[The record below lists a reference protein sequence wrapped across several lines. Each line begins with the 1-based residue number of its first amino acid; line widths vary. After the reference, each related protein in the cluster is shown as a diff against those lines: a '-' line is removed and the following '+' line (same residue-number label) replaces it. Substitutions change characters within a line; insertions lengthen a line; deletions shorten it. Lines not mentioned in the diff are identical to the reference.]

1 MLGILYLILSFFVG
15 YNFLKWLVP
24 RIFKVSKESSLAGR
38 TIKLSNWMVTLPA
51 AFLSGTLLSTWV
63 TYLSSWGVAKIFPDM
78 RKPLIFGNVITFL
91 ILAGLAVFISFK
103 RKEDFKQFF
112 CSVKKINLRSFNNF
126 VLSHKTELI
135 FVVVCTVLWSFFMIR
150 SFNIGYIDG
159 GDVKYTK
166 MGVSVFSDFGA
177 HVPMIRSFSEG
188 LNFPTDYPHHGK
200 SDHPNIF
207 GNDIRYHFMFQF
219 LSGNLEFLGIR
230 IDWAFNIPSIL
241 SIVAFMM
248 LLYSLAVL
256 IFGNR
261 FTGILAAVLYFFRSS
276 FAVFTYAAGL
286 NLSIPSTDK
295 FGINVSNV
303 DGLLKYPAMFW
314 NFLLNIT
321 DNTGNIGKTAHED
334 WGFYAQ
340 KVFVNKRHYAFALG
354 IAFLVLIILFPTFKK
369 MINRLKKARKMALEE
384 IKNRK
389 KMQEALASAQNI
401 DVQIEPE
408 TLATSESIDAQIEPD
423 ALSSAENGEAE
434 IKTEF
439 LPINEKSDDGIKSKV
454 LSSDKNN
461 DAEVRPVQIESP
473 LSIRL
478 ELWFREFLFSKDAWL
493 PESMKRSFAAGILLG
508 LIGFWN
514 GSVVISTLP
523 VLFFMAIFSK
533 HKLEYLN
540 MAVVTGIL
548 VYGQIL
554 FFTGAGATAGG
565 VTLSIGYLAEF
576 PGGINYMAKDFLIQ
590 HKYSDFIGLVPDLA
604 YNIFKFYFQLLGLLP
619 LLLLLALPFSRKGG
633 RWLTLAFL
641 SPILLATFC
650 AFSMDVGANHVIIIY
665 SVILLNIIVANLLSR
680 LFVSNKII
688 TPLVILGFC
697 EAAFWWSSKLFK
709 YEKLFVPVSVGALS
723 IVVLVLLGSLI
734 IRRFNIGRILSI
746 STATILLIALISS
759 GIVDGF
765 VLYNMDKHAGRAFEV
780 KDPTVNWVMKKT
792 NPKALFL
799 INSDFI
805 HPVLLAG
812 RKVFNGGGYLAST
825 AGYDWDGRYKIVK
838 AIYGASNAETLKKLV
853 KDNKIDYIV
862 VDNTNRENKEYELN
876 EDLIKNTF
884 SLAFA
889 DDASNTAIYE
899 VK

>member
-63 TYLSSWGVAKIFPDM
+63 TYLSSWGIAKIFPDM
-78 RKPLIFGNVITFL
+78 KKPLIFGNIITFL
-91 ILAGLAVFISFK
+91 ILTGLVVFISFK

-112 CSVKKINLRSFNNF
+112 YSFKKIDIKSFNNF

-135 FVVVCTVLWSFFMIR
+135 FVVVCIVLWSTLMVR
-150 SFNIGYIDG
+150 SFNISSLNG
-159 GDVKYTK
+159 GDDKYLK
-166 MGVSVFSDFGA
+166 MGKSVFSDFGA

-200 SDHPNIF
+200 SDQPNIF

-219 LSGNLEFLGIR
+219 LSGNLEFLGMR

-261 FTGILAAVLYFFRSS
+261 FTGILTAVLYFFRSS

-286 NLSIPSTDK
+286 SLGGSNTDG
-295 FGINVSNV
+295 FM
-303 DGLLKYPAMFW
+303 KYPIMFW
-314 NFLLNIT
+314 NFLINVK
-321 DNTGNIGKTAHED
+321 DNGANIGKTAHED

-384 IKNRK
+384 IKNQK
-389 KMQEALASAQNI
+389 KKQEALASAQNI
-401 DVQIEPE
+401 DAQIGPD
-408 TLATSESIDAQIEPD
+408 AISSAQSIDAQIEPD
-423 ALSSAENGEAE
+423 ALYSAENGEAE
-434 IKTEF
+434 IKAEV

-454 LSSDKNN
+454 LSSDKNS
-461 DAEVRPVQIESP
+461 DAEVSPVQNESP

-478 ELWFREFLFSKDAWL
+478 DLWFREFLFSKDAWL

-540 MAVVTGIL
+540 MAVITGLL

-576 PGGINYMAKDFLIQ
+576 PRNINGIAKDYLIQ
-590 HKYSDFIGLVPDLA
+590 HKYSDFIGLVPDIA
-604 YNIFKFYFQLLGLLP
+604 YYIFKFYFQLLGLLP

-641 SPILLATFC
+641 SPIVLATFC

-665 SVILLNIIVANLLSR
+665 SVILLNIIIANLLSR

-688 TPLVILGFC
+688 APLVILGLC

-709 YEKLFVPVSVGALS
+709 YEKLFVPVSVGALL

-734 IRRFNIGRILSI
+734 IRRFDIGRVLSV
-746 STATILLIALISS
+746 STAVILLIALISS
-759 GIVDGF
+759 GIADGF
-765 VLYNMDKHAGRAFEV
+765 VLYNMDKETGRAFEV
-780 KDPTVNWVMKKT
+780 KDATMKWVMEKT
-792 NPKALFL
+792 NPNDLFL
-799 INSDFI
+799 INPDFI

-812 RKVFNGGGYLAST
+812 RKVFNGGAYLAST
-825 AGYDWDGRYKIVK
+825 AGYDWDGRYRTVK
-838 AIYGASNAETLKKLV
+838 SIYGARDAETMKKLV
-853 KDNKIDYIV
+853 KENKINYIV
-862 VDNTNRENKEYELN
+862 VDNGNRENNEYVLN
-876 EDLIKNTF
+876 ENLIKSTF
-884 SLAFA
+884 SLAFMDA
-889 DDASNTAIYE
+889 ASNIAIYE